1 MAITR
6 PSNKPRNRLGGT
18 TPHNGYRMRKVDR
31 VFFSITTS
39 LSKTTNGRGASRFIL
54 FLFQLE
60 QDESEQVV
68 ARELGYRADSAFVWV
83 R

>member
-1 MAITR
+1 M
-6 PSNKPRNRLGGT
+6 G
-18 TPHNGYRMRKVDR
+18 KVDR
-31 VFFSITTS
+31 VLFSISTSPSNTT
-39 LSKTTNGRGASRFIL
+39 KGRGASRFIL

-68 ARELGYRADSAFVWV
+68 AREMGYRADSAFAWV

>member
-1 MAITR
+1 M
-6 PSNKPRNRLGGT
+6 G
-18 TPHNGYRMRKVDR
+18 KVDR
-31 VFFSITTS
+31 VLFSISTS
-39 LSKTTNGRGASRFIL
+39 PSKATKGRGASRFVL

-68 ARELGYRADSAFVWV
+68 AREVGYRADSAFAWV